1 MIQNNDAEWTYQ
13 VLEAL
18 DAMVSNEEGT
28 ITKVV
33 ARISMQRKRR
43 LRRSQRGKH

>member
-1 MIQNNDAEWTYQ
+1 MVRLVEQVLG

-18 DAMVSNEEGT
+18 EAMVSNEEWT
-28 ITKVV
+28 ITKV
-33 ARISMQRKRR
+33 ATRINMQRKRR